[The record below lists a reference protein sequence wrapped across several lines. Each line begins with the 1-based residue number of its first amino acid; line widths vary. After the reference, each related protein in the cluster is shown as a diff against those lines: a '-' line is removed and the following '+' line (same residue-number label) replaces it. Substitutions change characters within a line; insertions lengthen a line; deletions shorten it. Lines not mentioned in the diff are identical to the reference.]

1 MLCLI
6 AGACSQEESL
16 VDRVA
21 SSPKEISEQGM
32 FTANG
37 STPENLKLRAL
48 YERLRREKFRMFG
61 FEHNYTPMQN
71 LQRELLDRN
80 IFLLDGASYFIG
92 YKDNTGKVLYA
103 AETPHRS
110 LVLSSSGSEFRIKS
124 MPASTGIP
132 FLIFREGAGSKR
144 YLGSGEYT
152 PAWSQKSISIPWLRL
167 DVDMMGL
174 GWDIEPREK
183 GLVLECDMIY
193 TKETA
198 NSNGGYGSIE
208 QRVLTSQSSKGYNLM
223 SLEAYD
229 EKNIKQHF
237 VISPKGEYRVLGVRY
252 FATLDSIQ
260 SSLYNLDATRGL
272 DKAYT
277 IKEGL
282 EVNASDFEAREG
294 LKMSIS
300 RESDISVTRTYE
312 NSSYEEVAWD
322 VFFDKT
328 VKQFSNFDER
338 TGISMPQLSGKS
350 LVLPTVVK
358 NNVVCQPDR
367 VDDAVGTYGVYQYKP
382 RQLRAVLYALVSP
395 RSKATI
401 TYTYSV
407 FRVKIPYIVY
417 LVSKNDANK
426 VVRVF
431 GVWEG
436 TIFAEADQDRH
447 FFKKESID
455 ADPNDDSFIIEDDS
469 DEVIEFS
476 HTTLE
481 LEKMGYINRDGLRA
495 ITQPK
500 RMKI

>member
-1 MLCLI
+1 M
-6 AGACSQEESL
+6 
-16 VDRVA
+16 
-21 SSPKEISEQGM
+21 
-32 FTANG
+32 
-37 STPENLKLRAL
+37 
-48 YERLRREKFRMFG
+48 
-61 FEHNYTPMQN
+61 
-71 LQRELLDRN
+71 
-80 IFLLDGASYFIG
+80 
-92 YKDNTGKVLYA
+92 
-103 AETPHRS
+103 
-110 LVLSSSGSEFRIKS
+110 
-124 MPASTGIP
+124 
-132 FLIFREGAGSKR
+132 
-144 YLGSGEYT
+144 
-152 PAWSQKSISIPWLRL
+152 
-167 DVDMMGL
+167 
-174 GWDIEPREK
+174 
-183 GLVLECDMIY
+183 
-193 TKETA
+193 
-198 NSNGGYGSIE
+198 
-208 QRVLTSQSSKGYNLM
+208 
-223 SLEAYD
+223 
-229 EKNIKQHF
+229 
-237 VISPKGEYRVLGVRY
+237 
-252 FATLDSIQ
+252 
-260 SSLYNLDATRGL
+260 
-272 DKAYT
+272 
-277 IKEGL
+277 GL